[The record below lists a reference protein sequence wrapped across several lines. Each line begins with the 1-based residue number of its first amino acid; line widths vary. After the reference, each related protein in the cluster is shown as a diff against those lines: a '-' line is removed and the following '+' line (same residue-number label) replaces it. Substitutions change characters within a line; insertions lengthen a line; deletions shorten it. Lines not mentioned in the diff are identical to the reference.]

1 MEMDKYSLI
10 LMILQ
15 AIHVINKERMMMKKI
30 KVNIEEHLNKEIY
43 IDVPNNVAELE
54 LYAEGKIAEKYKNG
68 EIVLTSDDYNG
79 VTLISIEDSEY
90 YNL

>member
-1 MEMDKYSLI
+1 M
-10 LMILQ
+10 
-15 AIHVINKERMMMKKI
+15 RKI

-43 IDVPNNVAELE
+43 IDIPDNVTEPE
-54 LYAEGKIAEKYKNG
+54 LYAEGRVMEMYKNG

-79 VTLISIEDSEY
+79 TTLISIEDSEY